1 MMKWNLPETKEEWEE
16 VKRAFKEQYRVEDT
30 PETWTFIISQLQN
43 TKMPELEFSMD
54 EVFKHYM
61 RWKIAKVLQDEKTV
75 YIKQLE
81 DKLRE
86 HLKATEAQN
95 EGTSLPADS
104 SEPMQC
110 GSFCAQ
116 GDVPPLP
123 TDQEGL
129 VQPP

>member
-1 MMKWNLPETKEEWEE
+1 MRMLPTTKEGWES
-16 VKRAFKEQYRVEDT
+16 VKRDFLKNFAVEDT
-30 PETWTFIISQLQN
+30 PETWTFILSQLQN
-43 TKMPELEFSMD
+43 TKMPELEFD
-54 EVFKHYM
+54 PALIWQHYM

-86 HLKATEAQN
+86 HLTATEAQD

-116 GDVPPLP
+116 GDVPPLS